1 MKARRALQWAALAA
15 AGVLVWEAFA
25 GPDFAPRN
33 LATVTVWVH
42 WRGLLILALLAAGNL
57 FCAAC
62 PFTLVRDL
70 ARRVTAP
77 ARRWPRAL
85 RTKAPA
91 LALFAFVLFAY
102 ERWGLWSS
110 PVLTGAL
117 ILAYFGAALL
127 VDAAFAGAPFC
138 KWVCPLGQ
146 FNFAAS
152 ALSPFEVAPKDLAVC
167 ATCRTKDCLRG
178 RHEGGTLLQRGCE
191 LGLFLPRK
199 VGNMDCTFCMDC
211 VAACPEENAGLT
223 ARLPGAEL
231 FGDGWRSGVGRPSR
245 RPDLAALSVLFLFGG
260 LLNAWAMTAP
270 AYAAAARVAALLGS
284 GSPTAVLGVEFFV
297 GLVALPVL
305 LLAATAALSG
315 GEEPLARRVFRFAPS
330 LLPLG
335 AGLWAAHYG
344 FHLLTGLGTIVPAA
358 QAAAESAFGTALLGT
373 PAWGLGGLSPAA
385 AQGLGQGF
393 LALGLVGSLAA
404 AARLA
409 AEAAPARPRAAA
421 APWAALLVGLWA
433 AGAWV
438 LSQPMEMR
446 GVLLG

>member
-1 MKARRALQWAALAA
+1 MTARRGLQWAALAA
-15 AGVLVWEAFA
+15 AAALVLHGFF

-33 LATVTVWVH
+33 LATVGVWVH
-42 WRGLLILALLAAGNL
+42 WRGLLILALLAFGNA
-57 FCAAC
+57 FCLAC

-70 ARRVTAP
+70 ARRISAP
-77 ARRWPRAL
+77 VRRWPRAW

-91 LALFAFVLFAY
+91 VALFALVLFAY

-110 PVLTGAL
+110 PTLTAAMM
-117 ILAYFGAALL
+117 LAYFAAALAA
-127 VDAAFAGAPFC
+127 DAFYAGAPFC
-138 KWVCPLGQ
+138 KWLCPVGQ

-152 ALSPFEVAPKDLAVC
+152 AVSPFEVAVKDLAVC
-167 ATCRTKDCLRG
+167 GSCRTKDCLRG
-178 RHEGGTLLQRGCE
+178 RYEGGALAQRGCE

-199 VGNMDCTFCMDC
+199 VGNMDCTFCLDC
-211 VAACPEENAGLT
+211 VAACPEGNAGLR

-231 FGDGWRSGVGRPSR
+231 FDDRWRSGVGRPSG
-245 RPDLAALSVLFLFGG
+245 RPDLAALAVVFLFGG

-270 AYAAAARVAALLGS
+270 AYAAAERVAAFLGS
-284 GSPTAVLGVEFFV
+284 TSPTAVLAVEFLAA
-297 GLVALPVL
+297 LVLAPL
-305 LLAATAALSG
+305 LLLGAASGFSRETAL
-315 GEEPLARRVFRFAPS
+315 RFYPC

-344 FHLLTGLGTIVPAA
+344 FHFLTGVWTLWPVAQSAA
-358 QAAAESAFGTALLGT
+358 GGLLG
-373 PAWGLGGLSPAA
+373 AAVWGRPGLSVQA
-385 AQGLGQGF
+385 AQGLGQGLLF
-393 LALGLVGSLAA
+393 LGLVGSWAA
-404 AARLA
+404 AWRLA
-409 AEAAPARPRAAA
+409 ADARRSP

>member
-1 MKARRALQWAALAA
+1 MNIRRGLQWAALAA
-15 AGVLVWEAFA
+15 AGLLVWQAFT

-33 LATVTVWVH
+33 LATVAVWVH
-42 WRGLLILALLAAGNL
+42 WRGLLILALLVAGNI
-57 FCAAC
+57 FCSAC

-70 ARRVTAP
+70 ARRFTAP

-91 LALFAFVLFAY
+91 LALFAFILFAY

-110 PVLTGAL
+110 PVLTGAV

-127 VDAAFAGAPFC
+127 VDASFTGAPFC
-138 KWVCPLGQ
+138 KYVCPLGQ

-167 ATCRTKDCLRG
+167 ASCRTKDCLRG
-178 RHEGGTLLQRGCE
+178 RHEGGILVQRGCE

-211 VAACPEENAGLT
+211 VAACPEDNAGFK

-231 FGDGWRSGVGRPSR
+231 FADGWRSGVGRPSK
-245 RPDLAALSVLFLFGG
+245 RPDLAALSALFLFGA
-260 LLNAWAMTAP
+260 LLNAWAMTSP
-270 AYAAAARVAALLGS
+270 AYAAAERLAAFLGS
-284 GSPTAVLGVEFFV
+284 AGPTAVLAVEFIL
-297 GLVALPVL
+297 GLAVLPAI
-305 LLAATAALSG
+305 LLAAAAALSRG
-315 GEEPLARRVFRFAPS
+315 DAPLAETAYRYAPC

-335 AGLWAAHYG
+335 VGMWAAHYG
-344 FHLLTGLGTIVPAA
+344 FHFLTGLGTIVPAA
-358 QAAAESAFGTALLGT
+358 QAAAFGLLGE
-373 PAWGLGGLSPAA
+373 PAWNLGGMSPGS
-385 AQGLGQGF
+385 AQGLGQGL
-393 LALGLVGSLAA
+393 LALGLAGSWAV

-409 AEAAPARPRAAA
+409 AEAAPERARAAA
-421 APWAALLVGLWA
+421 APWAVLLAGLWL

-438 LSQPMEMR
+438 LTQPMEMR